1 MGGAGLLG
9 FRDRKEGGGGVHDC
23 IHLRKEEV
31 LLGGVAKLETAL
43 VLWVYT
49 YVHTSNEGTLL
60 VMVCVYI

>member
-9 FRDRKEGGGGVHDC
+9 FQDGKEEGGVVHEC
-23 IHLRKEEV
+23 IHLQKGEV

-49 YVHTSNEGTLL
+49 YIH
-60 VMVCVYI
+60 

>member
-43 VLWVYT
+43 VLWVYNCT
-49 YVHTSNEGTLL
+49 YIHQMRVH
-60 VMVCVYI
+60 C